1 MLSLLLIFLLPI
13 TGGNTCLRCWPE
25 MPALLDYDLKIL
37 WGTSAPPVELS
48 QSLHSFFLEENASI
62 TPSYLGEALTGFQSS
77 GLTPSPELDN
87 TPLTSITYLS
97 SLDRDHLE
105 EEAAKFFNQVD
116 QAIKKLRNDK
126 LSLLEEIHV
135 HKGLLAERLNKRSE
149 ELKEKGERWGYP
161 CPLPNSSPPW
171 RPKACRVHSA
181 APPRL
186 SPGAPNPAHRLS
198 TCHTFPSSMSCSH
211 PQSLLALSA
220 SPAPQFLHHI
230 TFPGSLQ

>member
-48 QSLHSFFLEENASI
+48 QN
-62 TPSYLGEALTGFQSS
+62 
-77 GLTPSPELDN
+77 
-87 TPLTSITYLS
+87 
-97 SLDRDHLE
+97 RDHLE

-149 ELKEKGERWGYP
+149 ELKEKDID
-161 CPLPNSSPPW
+161 
-171 RPKACRVHSA
+171 
-181 APPRL
+181 
-186 SPGAPNPAHRLS
+186 S
-198 TCHTFPSSMSCSH
+198 TIEVTECANCNT
-211 PQSLLALSA
+211 
-220 SPAPQFLHHI
+220 QFLSCNDPALCPAKNLKSYQWAVI
-230 TFPGSLQ
+230 LSIVLLMAIAGVGCYLFWFKRKKKKEAEEVLRE

>member
-13 TGGNTCLRCWPE
+13 ACGKTCLRCWPE

-48 QSLHSFFLEENASI
+48 QSLHSFFLEDSSSI
-62 TPSYLGEALTGFQSS
+62 TPSYL
-77 GLTPSPELDN
+77 
-87 TPLTSITYLS
+87 
-97 SLDRDHLE
+97 DRDHLD

-149 ELKEKGERWGYP
+149 ELRE
-161 CPLPNSSPPW
+161 
-171 RPKACRVHSA
+171 KACNESCDID
-181 APPRL
+181 
-186 SPGAPNPAHRLS
+186 S
-198 TCHTFPSSMSCSH
+198 TIEVTECANCNT
-211 PQSLLALSA
+211 
-220 SPAPQFLHHI
+220 QFLSCNDPALCPAKNLKSYQWAVI
-230 TFPGSLQ
+230 LSIVLLMAIAGVGCYLFWFKRKKKKEAEEVLREI